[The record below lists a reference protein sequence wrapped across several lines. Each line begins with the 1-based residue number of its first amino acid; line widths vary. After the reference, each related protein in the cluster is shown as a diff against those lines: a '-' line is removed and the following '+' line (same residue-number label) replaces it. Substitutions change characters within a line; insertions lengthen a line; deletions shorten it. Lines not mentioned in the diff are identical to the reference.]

1 MTNWW
6 QVAFSGACLVA
17 LGTLALGL
25 WVGIRIGEDRAADDE
40 VAARFAAVPDPG
52 RHRAAEPRRLPAA
65 PKQAT
70 GSTAEMFARLEAEV
84 SRVTVPVR
92 QLPLGQLVTPAREH
106 RPGRTTDF
114 IAAMQADVDQ
124 YIAAMGAGQ

>member
-1 MTNWW
+1 MTSWW
-6 QVAFSGACLVA
+6 DIGWPLAALACLA
-17 LGTLALGL
+17 
-25 WVGIRIGEDRAADDE
+25 IGVFCGYHWGQDKAAE
-40 VAARFAAVPDPG
+40 AEAAARFAAVPDPG
-52 RHRAAEPRRLPAA
+52 RHRLAEPRRLPTA

-84 SRVTVPVR
+84 ATRTVPMQQR
-92 QLPLGQLVTPAREH
+92 PLGQLVESAREH

-124 YIAAMGAGQ
+124 YIARMGASR